1 MSPRRFSKLVEKLGI
16 KKVLPSA
23 SGEKTATIDPD
34 ALAKAEAEAK
44 AALDKEKLE
53 KFLATEVA
61 PKQEIAIQRRKE
73 LKADELEEAIAKSQ
87 QGREFS
93 GYKNW
98 AEGGP
103 TTEELRRAAL
113 ERFQQDKAEGARDID
128 LSKLKATVGIGALA
142 ATLNPNE
149 SEAAPQIPRKT
160 IEQALNKSKNIF
172 SPGGVDFNQFL
183 RSLRKDAD
191 GWVPSE
197 KSQLAS
203 QEILNHLILDRTGLP
218 EEKTIEAIR
227 QIYPETKNIPIEGDL
242 LTLAKGFTNPK
253 ERYDLEKNTFGAYF
267 GDPLKIGKQNPLKSK
282 ISYNPEKVE
291 KTSLAA
297 LLGHEA
303 QHLRDDIFFPTAT
316 YFPYAKTDFQ
326 AYKNLR
332 SLLSNKP
339 KNYDEINKLM
349 AELGIKNDSSPILIR
364 HVKQLVE
371 NPYGRTRLVGDNKQ
385 LGLLSP
391 EELFSSF
398 SLNHHVSYPKNYELE
413 KAREIVEKGILPIK
427 EADQLKRMIQLDREY
442 SDTASSLD
450 KKAAAIGGAAI
461 GAGMLAN
468 SPSAHADEGPTVSQS
483 NPEHSSSST
492 SNTVRKAAAEEQRK
506 SNLLNALETYGTAA
520 RSGVS
525 SAFLGTSEPVVSG
538 LSAAVGS
545 LISAGF
551 DAEDAL
557 DFVKKATSPE
567 RFKKEYESDVEYR
580 KRMQKEHPIAD
591 ISGSLAGA
599 FSPVGPAAKI
609 AGLIGKGTAKAGE
622 ALYKAG
628 ALKKLSGAV
637 GAPAARAITKTGL
650 AAGEGAAFIPAV
662 SFPEQKIKEL
672 AGFSEPSEHSV
683 FDELNEPSTLEEA
696 ESGAKIQGGVKS
708 GVELAKLLKRLRR

>member
-1 MSPRRFSKLVEKLGI
+1 MGPRRFPKII
-16 KKVLPSA
+16 KATKKSA
-23 SGEKTATIDPD
+23 PVDALEKTKIPTGV
-34 ALAKAEAEAK
+34 
-44 AALDKEKLE
+44 LE
-53 KFLATEVA
+53 KPVSA
-61 PKQEIAIQRRKE
+61 
-73 LKADELEEAIAKSQ
+73 EEA
-87 QGREFS
+87 
-93 GYKNW
+93 
-98 AEGGP
+98 
-103 TTEELRRAAL
+103 AAL
-113 ERFQQDKAEGARDID
+113 EKLSDLSFLESQGIKPGSMAQLQFPETFASTIADADLADWATKLGRKLRLDSLTKQTPELPDQSRRTKILTREEMRKKREEGAAIQQVKERKQKEFEEGKTEGARDID
-128 LSKLKATVGIGALA
+128 LSKLRA
-142 ATLNPNE
+142 A
-149 SEAAPQIPRKT
+149 
-160 IEQALNKSKNIF
+160 
-172 SPGGVDFNQFL
+172 GV
-183 RSLRKDAD
+183 A
-191 GWVPSE
+191 
-197 KSQLAS
+197 
-203 QEILNHLILDRTGLP
+203 
-218 EEKTIEAIR
+218 
-227 QIYPETKNIPIEGDL
+227 
-242 LTLAKGFTNPK
+242 
-253 ERYDLEKNTFGAYF
+253 
-267 GDPLKIGKQNPLKSK
+267 
-282 ISYNPEKVE
+282 
-291 KTSLAA
+291 
-297 LLGHEA
+297 
-303 QHLRDDIFFPTAT
+303 
-316 YFPYAKTDFQ
+316 
-326 AYKNLR
+326 
-332 SLLSNKP
+332 
-339 KNYDEINKLM
+339 
-349 AELGIKNDSSPILIR
+349 
-364 HVKQLVE
+364 
-371 NPYGRTRLVGDNKQ
+371 
-385 LGLLSP
+385 
-391 EELFSSF
+391 
-398 SLNHHVSYPKNYELE
+398 
-413 KAREIVEKGILPIK
+413 
-427 EADQLKRMIQLDREY
+427 
-442 SDTASSLD
+442 
-450 KKAAAIGGAAI
+450 GAAI

-468 SPSAHADEGPTVSQS
+468 SPSARADEGPTISQS
-483 NPEHSSSST
+483 NPEHSSNST
-492 SNTVRKAAAEEQRK
+492 SNTVRKAAAEEQGK

-525 SAFLGTSEPVVSG
+525 SAFLGATEPVVSR

>member
-1 MSPRRFSKLVEKLGI
+1 MSHV
-16 KKVLPSA
+16 
-23 SGEKTATIDPD
+23 
-34 ALAKAEAEAK
+34 
-44 AALDKEKLE
+44 
-53 KFLATEVA
+53 
-61 PKQEIAIQRRKE
+61 
-73 LKADELEEAIAKSQ
+73 
-87 QGREFS
+87 
-93 GYKNW
+93 
-98 AEGGP
+98 
-103 TTEELRRAAL
+103 
-113 ERFQQDKAEGARDID
+113 
-128 LSKLKATVGIGALA
+128 
-142 ATLNPNE
+142 
-149 SEAAPQIPRKT
+149 
-160 IEQALNKSKNIF
+160 
-172 SPGGVDFNQFL
+172 
-183 RSLRKDAD
+183 RSL
-191 GWVPSE
+191 
-197 KSQLAS
+197 
-203 QEILNHLILDRTGLP
+203 
-218 EEKTIEAIR
+218 
-227 QIYPETKNIPIEGDL
+227 TKN
-242 LTLAKGFTNPK
+242 
-253 ERYDLEKNTFGAYF
+253 
-267 GDPLKIGKQNPLKSK
+267 
-282 ISYNPEKVE
+282 
-291 KTSLAA
+291 
-297 LLGHEA
+297 
-303 QHLRDDIFFPTAT
+303 
-316 YFPYAKTDFQ
+316 PYAK
-326 AYKNLR
+326 LR
-332 SLLSNKP
+332 
-339 KNYDEINKLM
+339 
-349 AELGIKNDSSPILIR
+349 LIGD
-364 HVKQLVE
+364 KQV
-371 NPYGRTRLVGDNKQ
+371 
-385 LGLLSP
+385 GLLSP
-391 EELFSSF
+391 EELMSIF

-413 KAREIVEKGILPIK
+413 KAREIVEKGIVPIK

-442 SDTASSLD
+442 SDTASSLG

-492 SNTVRKAAAEEQRK
+492 SNTVRKAAAEEQGK

-525 SAFLGTSEPVVSG
+525 SAFLGATEPVVSG